1 MALSDII
8 EKIKEDTDRE
18 VAGIR
23 KKADEAV
30 DAIIAEC
37 EEECRTIREH
47 ARTEGERRS
56 AETRKRM
63 KIEAELET
71 RKDLL
76 KGRKALIE
84 KAFEQATE
92 SLYNDEE
99 RYKQFLEE
107 QIFRAAEYG
116 NEKVIFSEHDYERFG
131 DGLQKIIA
139 SANERLFEDDR
150 KGELVLTNEQGEFRG
165 GSILKK
171 GRARIIMTLEAVM
184 SDLRDSFETEVASIL
199 MSSEE

>member
-23 KKADEAV
+23 KEADDAV
-30 DAIIAEC
+30 DRIIAEC
-37 EEECRTIREH
+37 EEECRTIREQ
-47 ARTEGERRS
+47 ARREGERRS

-63 KIEAELET
+63 KIESELET
-71 RKDLL
+71 RKELL
-76 KGRKALIE
+76 KGRKSLIE
-84 KAFEQATE
+84 KAFEQAAE
-92 SLYNDEE
+92 NVYNDDE

-107 QIFRAAEYG
+107 KIFRTAEYG
-116 NEKVIFSEHDYERFG
+116 NEKVIFSEQDHERFG
-131 DGLQKIIA
+131 ETLQKIVA

-150 KGELVLTNEQGEFRG
+150 RGELVLTNEKGEFG
-165 GSILKK
+165 GGFILKK
-171 GRARIIMTLEAVM
+171 GRARIIMTLESVI
-184 SDLRDSFETEVASIL
+184 SELRDSCETEVASIL